1 MYTLDVCNPCLVAV
15 HYGDTSWA
23 YPHEEETLS
32 AIMARV
38 EELGNPY
45 IDLPGDEDSPSFSRC
60 EICDQWADTYEVS
73 LGD

>member
-1 MYTLDVCNPCLVAV
+1 MYTLDVCNTCLVAL

-45 IDLPGDEDSPSFSRC
+45 IDLPGDEDSPSFYQC
-60 EICDQWADTYEVS
+60 AICDQMTETYEIA